1 MFEKIV
7 VPLDDSACAQRA
19 FGVALELAKLANSEL
34 AICSV
39 VDPIVIVESTP
50 PTPAADL
57 VLGDMESEARRRV
70 AEATERARESGV
82 AAHGEMLMGVPFD
95 RILDFAKRNSADLI
109 VMGTHGRTGL
119 PHFFLGS
126 VAEMVLKKSPCP
138 VMIARD
144 GS

>member
-7 VPLDDSACAQRA
+7 VPLDGSDCAQRA
-19 FGVALELAKLANSEL
+19 FDLALDLAKLAGAEL

-50 PTPAADL
+50 PTPAADI
-57 VLGDMESEARRRV
+57 VLTDMESEARRRI
-70 AEATERARESGV
+70 AEATERARNDGV
-82 AAHGEMLMGVPFD
+82 IARGEMLMGVPFD
-95 RILDFAKRNSADLI
+95 RILDFAKRNSANLI

-138 VMIARD
+138 VLIARD
-144 GS
+144 GT